1 MDIQGL
7 DENMRYAN
15 VNLHHLKIYL
25 SLVSTKENK
34 KFKLMAKLN
43 ISFYL
48 FCKNFLVLDAPT
60 EADVKF
66 LPEQS
71 IVTTFMG
78 DSVEQTCQAT
88 CRPNCT
94 LIWQKVMSKSVIK
107 GNVSLPNVD

>member
-1 MDIQGL
+1 MDIQGV

-25 SLVSTKENK
+25 SLVSTKENN
-34 KFKLMAKLN
+34 FKLMEKLN
-43 ISFYL
+43 IKFYL
-48 FCKNFLVLDAPT
+48 FCKIFLVLDAPT

-78 DSVEQTCQAT
+78 DSVEQTCQAA

-107 GNVSLPNVD
+107 GNLSLPNID